1 MTPWWRLPAFSPF
14 LGFLRVT
21 QAGERRHYYRR
32 GAAPERSER
41 LRFEFSPLAP
51 GAVKRKALAFEAEC
65 CHCSKPMHPF
75 RERRADWST
84 SPWRVRLTRPAVGVR
99 RRPLLRTTSGAG
111 GAVTGRYRPR
121 RSSCDL
127 VACR

>member
-75 RERRADWST
+75 RERRGGSVYLSVAGQAHAACSRGQAATAAEDDL
-84 SPWRVRLTRPAVGVR
+84 WRWWRGHGPVPAQEK
-99 RRPLLRTTSGAG
+99 LL
-111 GAVTGRYRPR
+111 
-121 RSSCDL
+121 
-127 VACR
+127 